1 MKILIKCINAG
12 VNNSQFIGE
21 RAYSELFY
29 QTNRGGYFGGRQYGE
44 ESIIESGRRFY
55 SEFFSQEAGLNIIL
69 LCYTQHTAHAQQV
82 AT

>member
-21 RAYSELFY
+21 RAYSEAFLPNKY
-29 QTNRGGYFGGRQYGE
+29 GRGGCFGSRQYGE
-44 ESIIESGRRFY
+44 ESIIESGRRFN

-69 LCYTQHTAHAQQV
+69 L
-82 AT
+82 